1 MTAKLTPVAPKDL
14 AALMNQGRAVL
25 VDIREPD
32 EFAAGHV
39 KGALSFPL
47 SAFERAHLT
56 IEPGKDVVFTC
67 KSGMRTNAN
76 CGRLAERV
84 DGEAF
89 VLDGGLDAWSRA
101 GLPTA
106 SGRG

>member
-14 AALMNQGRAVL
+14 AALMDQARAIL

-32 EFAAGHV
+32 EFAQGHA

-47 SAFERAHLT
+47 SAFEHAHLT

-67 KSGMRTNAN
+67 KSGVRTNAN
-76 CGRLAERV
+76 CGRLAERI

-89 VLDGGLDAWSRA
+89 VLDGGLDAWCRA

-106 SGRG
+106 SGRD